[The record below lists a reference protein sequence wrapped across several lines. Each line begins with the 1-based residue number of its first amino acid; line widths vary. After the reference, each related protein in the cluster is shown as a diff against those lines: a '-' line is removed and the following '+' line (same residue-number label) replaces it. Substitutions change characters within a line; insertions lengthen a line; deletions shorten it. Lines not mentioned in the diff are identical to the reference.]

1 MGGIMRLKDKVAIIT
16 GAGSGIGRG
25 IARAFSEAGAKTV
38 IADINSEGLDET
50 SKNLK
55 YDYLKLIVDVAKETD
70 LEMMVNET
78 IKKFGRIDILVNNAG
93 IEITGNLTDITE
105 EQWYKL
111 MDINLKGVYFGMKHA
126 IPHMM
131 ENMKGKI
138 INISSLA
145 AHCGAPMMT
154 LYSTAKAGIIGL
166 TKSSAVEYA
175 SYKININAIC
185 PGFIYTGMTK
195 PVLDIEDMKNIVLD
209 RTPLGII
216 GDPYKDIA
224 PLAVYLASDESD
236 FLTGQ
241 AIVIDGGYSV
251 V

>member
-1 MGGIMRLKDKVAIIT
+1 MRLKDKVAIIT

-25 IARAFSEAGAKTV
+25 IAIAFSEEGTKNV
-38 IADINSEGLDET
+38 ISDINSEGLDET
-50 SKNLK
+50 SKNLNGE
-55 YDYLKLIVDVAKETD
+55 YLKLIVDVAKEED
-70 LEMMVNET
+70 IKRMVQET
-78 IKKFGRIDILVNNAG
+78 INKFGRIDILVNNAG

-111 MDINLKGVYFGMKHA
+111 MDVNLKGVYFGMKHV
-126 IPHMM
+126 IPYMM
-131 ENMKGKI
+131 DKMKGKI

-166 TKSSAVEYA
+166 TKSAAVEYA

-185 PGFIYTGMTK
+185 PGFVYSGMTK
-195 PVLDIEDMKNIVLD
+195 PVLDIEEMKNIVLD
-209 RTPLGII
+209 RTPLGVI
-216 GDPYKDIA
+216 GEPYRDIA

-241 AIVIDGGYSV
+241 AIIIDGGYSV

>member
-1 MGGIMRLKDKVAIIT
+1 MRLNDRVAIIT

-25 IARAFSEAGAKTV
+25 IAIAFSEQGAKTV
-38 IADINSEGLDET
+38 LADVNQDGLSET
-50 SKNLK
+50 SKNLRGE
-55 YDYLKLIVDVAKETD
+55 YLSIITDVSREKD
-70 LEMMVNET
+70 LENMVNET
-78 IKKFGRIDILVNNAG
+78 IKKFSRIDILVNNAG

-111 MDINLKGVYFGMKHA
+111 MDVNLKGVYFGMKQVL
-126 IPHMM
+126 PHMM
-131 ENMKGKI
+131 KNQKGKI

-145 AHCGAPMMT
+145 AYCGAPMMT

-166 TKSSAVEYA
+166 TKSAAIEYA

-195 PVLDIEDMKNIVLD
+195 PVLDIEEMKNIVLD
-209 RTPLGII
+209 RTPLGVI

-241 AIVIDGGYSV
+241 AIIIDGGYSV

>member
-1 MGGIMRLKDKVAIIT
+1 MRLKDKVAIIT

-25 IARAFSEAGAKTV
+25 IAIAFSEEGAKTV
-38 IADINSEGLDET
+38 IVDINQDGLQET
-50 SKNLK
+50 SGMLKNENIS
-55 YDYLKLIVDVAKETD
+55 LIVDVAKEKD

-78 IKKFGRIDILVNNAG
+78 IKKFNRIDILVNNAG

-131 ENMKGKI
+131 EKMKGKI

-166 TKSSAVEYA
+166 TKSAAVEYA
-175 SYKININAIC
+175 AYKININAIC
-185 PGFIYTGMTK
+185 PGFVYSAMTK
-195 PVLDIEDMKNIVLD
+195 PALEIEEMKNIILD
-209 RTPLGII
+209 RTPLGVI
-216 GDPYKDIA
+216 GDPKKDIA

-236 FLTGQ
+236 FMTGQ
-241 AIVIDGGYSV
+241 AILIDGGYSV

>member
-1 MGGIMRLKDKVAIIT
+1 MRLKDKVAIIT

-25 IARAFSEAGAKTV
+25 ISQAFSEEGAKTV
-38 IADINSEGLDET
+38 IVDINRDGLEET
-50 SKNLK
+50 SCLLKNEKIL
-55 YDYLKLIVDVAKETD
+55 LIVDVAKEKD

-78 IKKFGRIDILVNNAG
+78 IKNFGQIDILVNNAG

-105 EQWYKL
+105 EQWNKL
-111 MDINLKGVYFGMKHA
+111 MDVNLKGIYFGIKHA

-131 ENMKGKI
+131 KKTKGKI

-166 TKSSAVEYA
+166 TKSAAVEYA
-175 SYKININAIC
+175 VYKININAIC
-185 PGFIYTGMTK
+185 PGFIYSAMTK
-195 PVLDIEDMKNIVLD
+195 PVLDIEEMKNIVID
-209 RTPLGII
+209 RTPLGVI

-236 FLTGQ
+236 FMTGQ
-241 AIVIDGGYSV
+241 AIIIDGGYSV